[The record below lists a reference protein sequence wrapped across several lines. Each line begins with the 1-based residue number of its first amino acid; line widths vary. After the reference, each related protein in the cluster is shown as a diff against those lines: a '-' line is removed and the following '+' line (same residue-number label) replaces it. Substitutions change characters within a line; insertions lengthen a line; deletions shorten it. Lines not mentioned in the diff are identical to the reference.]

1 MATTPL
7 YNAPRP
13 DRVRM
18 NDRLWDSEVRLAEA
32 AEGPPAPDIAYEFN
46 GGRKFKRPPAYA
58 PIPEDQ
64 Q

>member
-1 MATTPL
+1 
-7 YNAPRP
+7 
-13 DRVRM
+13 M